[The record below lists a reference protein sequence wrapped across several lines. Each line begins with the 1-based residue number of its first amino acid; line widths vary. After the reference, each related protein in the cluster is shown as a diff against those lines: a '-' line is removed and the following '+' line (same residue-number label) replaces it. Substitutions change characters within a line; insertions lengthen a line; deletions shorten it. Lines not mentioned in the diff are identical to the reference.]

1 MITASAEATAGDVG
15 MGLVMVADP
24 LTGDDRLVE
33 AKQLFRSLI
42 QSGRREVVLDLSGV
56 RAVTSDLISF
66 LLMCDMECN
75 RRGNR
80 LIVKNVALDLMKAFR
95 FAGLNQVIDFEAL

>member
-1 MITASAEATAGDVG
+1 MITASAEATVGEVG
-15 MGLVMVADP
+15 MGVVMVADP
-24 LTGDDRLVE
+24 LTGDDRLGE

-75 RRGNR
+75 RRGTHLLVR
-80 LIVKNVALDLMKAFR
+80 NVTLELMKAFR
-95 FAGLNQVIDFEAL
+95 FAGLNQVIEFEAL